1 MATTIKKK
9 NIPTFYVVLFLI
21 LLAIKD
27 FAGISV
33 PIIVFTLIWV
43 LVIIF
48 TDESISAAFTLSS
61 VICFASI
68 LSITIPCIVYLGV
81 YILRHRTLKRVPILL
96 VSIYIIVIEFLRLIS
111 NPGESLNLYVNSMA
125 VLLLVYA
132 VISEISEDRVDST
145 ICIKYYLLFFAF
157 LSLDIIWATARS
169 LGSFLSIV
177 SGGFRIGQVELL
189 DETVTGIFSINAN
202 GIALM
207 SMLAISLTMLL
218 YNRKYLS
225 NAIAIFLMIY
235 YSIIGLLTVSKTFIL
250 VYVGFWCL
258 YICWYSVTNNRNI
271 FKTVALIIAFFV
283 SVRILWNTD
292 IVQNIIIRFNVND
305 LTTGR
310 IDVAGEYL
318 DFMRHNNVASV
329 FGIGLQNVTGKT
341 LLVHVPHN
349 AVLEIFVCFG
359 GIGIIAYIIFF
370 ISLITTGIYIQRRG
384 DDTTHSSFMN
394 LIPFIVFFIFI
405 QSLQFLR
412 INYIYA
418 SIAVAFAAMAVTG
431 YGSRGV
437 VK

>member
-1 MATTIKKK
+1 MAATIEKK
-9 NIPTFYVVLFLI
+9 NIPSFYVLLF
-21 LLAIKD
+21 
-27 FAGISV
+27 
-33 PIIVFTLIWV
+33 
-43 LVIIF
+43 
-48 TDESISAAFTLSS
+48 
-61 VICFASI
+61 
-68 LSITIPCIVYLGV
+68 
-81 YILRHRTLKRVPILL
+81 
-96 VSIYIIVIEFLRLIS
+96 
-111 NPGESLNLYVNSMA
+111 
-125 VLLLVYA
+125 LVYA
-132 VISEISEDRVDST
+132 VISEMSEARVDPT
-145 ICIKYYLLFFAF
+145 VCIKYYLLFFSF
-157 LSLDIIWATARS
+157 LSLDIIWATAKS
-169 LGSFLSIV
+169 LGSFLLIV
-177 SGGFRIGQVELL
+177 SGSYRIGQVELL

-207 SMLAISLTMLL
+207 AMLAISLTMLL
-218 YNRKYLS
+218 YNRRYLS
-225 NAIAIFLMIY
+225 NVIAILLMIY

-250 VYVGFWCL
+250 VYIGWWCL
-258 YICWYSVTNNRNI
+258 YICWYSVANNRNI

-283 SVRILWNTD
+283 AVRILWNTD
-292 IVQNIIIRFNVND
+292 IVQNIIIRFDVND

-341 LLVHVPHN
+341 ALVHVPHN
-349 AVLEIFVCFG
+349 AILEIFVCFG

-370 ISLITTGIYIQRRG
+370 LSLITTGIYIQRRG
-384 DDTTHSSFMN
+384 DNTIHSFFIN